1 MAYEIIRNDITKVSA
16 DAIVNTANP
25 RARIGAG
32 TDTAIHKAAGP
43 ELLEARK
50 KIGDIAPGQVGVTPA
65 FNLKAKYV
73 IHTVGP
79 VWQGGNAHEEEILR
93 SAYDNALRAALNHG
107 CESIAFPLMAA
118 GSYGFPKEKAMSI
131 AISAFTDFL
140 MAHEMRIILVLFNKS
155 VFELAGHL
163 FDDLRSYV
171 DENYVAQAR
180 AEEYGLNYNQSRY
193 NELEEI
199 YRRRDLRRR
208 QTEEKLYGTSPN
220 MVPVKPS
227 MAPQETLD
235 ACLSVDGLDDLDE
248 MVKAAGMSF
257 HQTLFKII
265 DEKGM
270 TDPEV
275 YNGAVIKKQQFSKI
289 RSNPDYQPTKS
300 AALKLAIALHL
311 DYEGA
316 IDFLAK
322 AGYTLSRSNITDI
335 VLEYCFKKN
344 EYRNVMIDMM
354 LADRSQPPLFNTE
367 Y

>member
-1 MAYEIIRNDITKVSA
+1 
-16 DAIVNTANP
+16 
-25 RARIGAG
+25 
-32 TDTAIHKAAGP
+32 
-43 ELLEARK
+43 
-50 KIGDIAPGQVGVTPA
+50 
-65 FNLKAKYV
+65 
-73 IHTVGP
+73 
-79 VWQGGNAHEEEILR
+79 
-93 SAYDNALRAALNHG
+93 
-107 CESIAFPLMAA
+107 
-118 GSYGFPKEKAMSI
+118 MSI

-155 VFELAGHL
+155 VFQLAGHL

-193 NELEEI
+193 DEREEI
-199 YRRRDLRRR
+199 YRQRSLRRR
-208 QTEEKLYGTSPN
+208 LSEEKLFGG
-220 MVPVKPS
+220 MPS
-227 MAPQETLD
+227 MAPAAPAKEDEKVTCD
-235 ACLSVDGLDDLDE
+235 SCLSVDALDDLDE

-257 HQTLFKII
+257 HQTLFKLI

-270 TDPEV
+270 SDPEV
-275 YNGAVIKKQQFSKI
+275 YTGAAIKKQQFSKI

-311 DYEGA
+311 DYSGA

-335 VLEYCFKKN
+335 VLEYCFKKS
-344 EYRNVMIDMM
+344 ECRNVMIDMM